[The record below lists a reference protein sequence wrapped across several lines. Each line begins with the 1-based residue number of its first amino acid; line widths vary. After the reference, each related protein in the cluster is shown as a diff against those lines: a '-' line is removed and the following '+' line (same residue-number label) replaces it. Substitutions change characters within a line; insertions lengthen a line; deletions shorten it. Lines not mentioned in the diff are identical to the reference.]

1 MVMVMVMVMVM
12 MVMVIKRKDDK
23 SELLRMKGD
32 VSSTEGEV
40 AADERVGKTF

>member
-1 MVMVMVMVMVM
+1 MVMVMVLVMV

>member
-1 MVMVMVMVMVM
+1 MVMVMVMVVV